1 MRPGLCSTGE
11 KDRARAGVDRGVLG
25 CLAGVLAL
33 GDTARARTGV
43 DRGELLWR
51 RRVGGVAGVRAPRCV
66 GGVRAH
72 GDVAGL
78 GVRGWLPALA
88 GLRAVVDEGWR
99 SRSGVRGG
107 SIVARLRVKAVP
119 RRAIGCRRCEST
131 LSAGSLAAPAAI
143 RCLYKMS
150 VALSSFYLSWL

>member
-1 MRPGLCSTGE
+1 MRPGDCRTGE

-25 CLAGVLAL
+25 VLAP
-33 GDTARARTGV
+33 GDVTARARTGV

-51 RRVGGVAGVRAPRCV
+51 GRVGGVAGVRVPRCV
-66 GGVRAH
+66 GGVRAY

-88 GLRAVVDEGWR
+88 GLRAAVDEGWR

-107 SIVARLRVKAVP
+107 SIVARLP
-119 RRAIGCRRCEST
+119 SRRGCATSKCCRACDCYAQR
-131 LSAGSLAAPAAI
+131 
-143 RCLYKMS
+143 
-150 VALSSFYLSWL
+150 W

>member
-1 MRPGLCSTGE
+1 MRPGVCRTGE

-51 RRVGGVAGVRAPRCV
+51 GRVGGVAGVRVPRCV
-66 GGVRAH
+66 GGVRAY

-78 GVRGWLPALA
+78 GVRGWQPALA
-88 GLRAVVDEGWR
+88 GRAAPVWR
-99 SRSGVRGG
+99 SRNGVRGG
-107 SIVARLRVKAVP
+107 SIVAKAAVASRLLCHVEGGP
-119 RRAIGCRRCEST
+119 RRCEV
-131 LSAGSLAAPAAI
+131 LSAGSLAALLLI
-143 RCLYKMS
+143 RSASDCS
-150 VALSSFYLSWL
+150 I

>member
-1 MRPGLCSTGE
+1 MRPGVCRTGE
-11 KDRARAGVDRGVLG
+11 NDRARAGVDRGVLG

-51 RRVGGVAGVRAPRCV
+51 GRVGGVAGVRVPRCV
-66 GGVRAH
+66 GGVRAY

-78 GVRGWLPALA
+78 GVRGWQPALA
-88 GLRAVVDEGWR
+88 GRAAPVGEGWR

-107 SIVARLRVKAVP
+107 SIVARLRGSRLCHVG
-119 RRAIGCRRCEST
+119 RRACGCRVGEALAR
-131 LSAGSLAAPAAI
+131 AGSLAAPDAYPVSI
-143 RCLYKMS
+143 R
-150 VALSSFYLSWL
+150 

>member
-1 MRPGLCSTGE
+1 MRPGVCRTGE

-51 RRVGGVAGVRAPRCV
+51 RRVGGVAGVRDPRCV

-78 GVRGWLPALA
+78 GVRGGLPVLA
-88 GLRAVVDEGWR
+88 GRAAPVWR
-99 SRSGVRGG
+99 SRNGVRGG
-107 SIVARLRVKAVP
+107 SIVARLWRGRQLWRVEVRLCHVGQLP
-119 RRAIGCRRCEST
+119 RRVQC
-131 LSAGSLAAPAAI
+131 
-143 RCLYKMS
+143 
-150 VALSSFYLSWL
+150 

>member
-1 MRPGLCSTGE
+1 MRPGDCRTGE

-25 CLAGVLAL
+25 CLADVLAL

-43 DRGELLWR
+43 DRGELWR
-51 RRVGGVAGVRAPRCV
+51 GRVGGVAGVRVPRCV

-88 GLRAVVDEGWR
+88 GLRAAVDEGWR

-107 SIVARLRVKAVP
+107 SIVARLRGQGCATSDVG
-119 RRAIGCRRCEST
+119 RA
-131 LSAGSLAAPAAI
+131 AAA
-143 RCLYKMS
+143 
-150 VALSSFYLSWL
+150 